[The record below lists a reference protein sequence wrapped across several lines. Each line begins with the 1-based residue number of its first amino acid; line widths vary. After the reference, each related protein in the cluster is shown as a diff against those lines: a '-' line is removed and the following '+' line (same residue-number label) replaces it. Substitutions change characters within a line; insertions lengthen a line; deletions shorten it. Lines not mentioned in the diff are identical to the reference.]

1 MSLRSTP
8 ERGIARGDTV
18 TPATNE
24 AKRQPL
30 DLWIGG
36 ERAAP
41 TTGRYFVDRN
51 PDTGQPFAEVAEGS
65 AADIDRA
72 VKTAQAAF
80 AATSKT
86 LAAEREAWLSRAAAL
101 IEQRRGEFV
110 DILIDEVGSP
120 FGKAQFEVHY
130 AISCLRAAAGVAR
143 RITGQTIPSELPGRF
158 SMSVREPLGVIAAIT
173 PFNVPL
179 LKNVKL
185 SSTPLAT
192 GNTVVMLT
200 SEEAPVIANKLAEVY
215 QEAGVPAGAFN
226 VLTGF
231 GDKIGDALTTHPLV
245 KVVMFTGSSRVGKH
259 IAGLCGPL
267 MRRVV
272 LELGGK
278 SPLVVLAD
286 ADIDAAVQGAAFGQ
300 FFFQGQ
306 ACMASSRVYV
316 EKSIEAEFCA
326 KFKAMAEALGMG
338 DLRDPNTW
346 VGPIIS
352 ERQRQRVRT
361 HIEDAKAKGATV
373 LTGGHWTG
381 NRCAPTILTGVSED
395 MTVCREETFGPVTSV
410 YPVSGLEEA
419 IERANDTRYGLSAAI
434 YTRDISKALTFCQ
447 RVRSG
452 MVHINA
458 PTLHDE
464 PHVPFGG
471 VGESGMG
478 REGTDIDIDTLTEWK
493 WITVQLPTS

>member
-1 MSLRSTP
+1 VTP
-8 ERGIARGDTV
+8 EA
-18 TPATNE
+18 NE
-24 AKRQPL
+24 EKKKPV

-36 ERAAP
+36 ARVAP
-41 TTGRYFVDRN
+41 SSGRYFMDRN
-51 PDTGQPFAEVAEGS
+51 PDNGQIYAEVAEGS
-65 AADIDRA
+65 AADVDRA
-72 VKTAQAAF
+72 VETAHAAF
-80 AATSKT
+80 ATYSKT
-86 LAAEREAWLSRAAAL
+86 LAAEREAWLSRSAAL

-120 FGKAQFEVHY
+120 FGKAQFEVQY
-130 AISCLRAAAGVAR
+130 AINCLRAAAGVAR
-143 RITGQTIPSELPGRF
+143 RITGQTMPSDVPGRF

-200 SEEAPVIANKLAEVY
+200 SEEAPVVASKLAEVY
-215 QEAGVPAGAFN
+215 QEAGIPAGAFN
-226 VLTGF
+226 IVTGF
-231 GDKIGDALTTHPLV
+231 GDQIGDALTTHPLV
-245 KVVMFTGSSRVGKH
+245 KVVMFTGSSRVGRH

-286 ADIDAAVQGAAFGQ
+286 ADLDAAVQGAAFGQ

-306 ACMASSRVYV
+306 ACMASSRIYV
-316 EKSIEAEFCA
+316 EKSIEAEFCRR
-326 KFKAMAEALGMG
+326 FKAMAEALGMG

-373 LTGGHWTG
+373 LTGGNWIG
-381 NRCAPTILTGVSED
+381 NRCAPTILTGVAED
-395 MTVCREETFGPVTSV
+395 MMVCREETFGPVTSV
-410 YPVSGLEEA
+410 YPVADLEEA
-419 IERANDTRYGLSAAI
+419 IARSNDTRYGLSAAI
-434 YTRDISKALTFCQ
+434 YTRDIGKAMIFMQ

-471 VGESGMG
+471 VGDSGMG

-493 WITVQLPTS
+493 WVTVQLPTS